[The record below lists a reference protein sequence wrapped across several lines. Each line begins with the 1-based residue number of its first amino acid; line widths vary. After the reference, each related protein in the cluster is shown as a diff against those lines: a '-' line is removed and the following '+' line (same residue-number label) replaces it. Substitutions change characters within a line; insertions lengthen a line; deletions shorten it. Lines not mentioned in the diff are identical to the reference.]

1 MPTFVIGGLLG
12 LMVFLSAFGAWA
24 KQACNCGCF
33 LGLSSCLGIVTML
46 LELTFAILTLA
57 AKDQVLA
64 AFCKKIAGSAW
75 DSTGKQCT
83 TAGAPSDALGF
94 DDGSGSGGGGHHP
107 DGHKVT
113 QYVLKDYQ
121 QWSDIIAYVL
131 FGLAFLHQRARCSH
145 IWRHR
150 LEAAT
155 CRQVLDHTGYGFLRT
170 GLVRTNDPCGTT
182 FNPTR
187 RVQAR
192 QCLPSFVDHST
203 LDIANGTFPFIEW
216 DFCDR
221 NALIP
226 YRAKY
231 ETRFEDFFGP
241 GRPRSNITLCGR
253 IDFVFR

>member
-1 MPTFVIGGLLG
+1 MNCASDCARNVLFALNIIDGTVASVLVVFGLIMVFNWHIGQEFWYLWMPTFVIGGLLG

-64 AFCKKIAGSAW
+64 AFCKKIAGSTW

-113 QYVLKDYQ
+113 QDVLKDYQ

-131 FGLAFLHQRARCSH
+131 FGLAFLHLCRFIMGRYVEPDRSELDAPLNWNSSRDDVENIRARNRFMRSQ
-145 IWRHR
+145 
-150 LEAAT
+150 EAAM
-155 CRQVLDHTGYGFLRT
+155 RDGQ
-170 GLVRTNDPCGTT
+170 PMS
-182 FNPTR
+182 
-187 RVQAR
+187 RVDESGEIMIKDESS
-192 QCLPSFVDHST
+192 CVIS
-203 LDIANGTFPFIEW
+203 
-216 DFCDR
+216 
-221 NALIP
+221 
-226 YRAKY
+226 
-231 ETRFEDFFGP
+231 
-241 GRPRSNITLCGR
+241 
-253 IDFVFR
+253 